1 MLQGENSNTFVNL
14 QRYKIIFTILMNSWS
29 NLKRLLKLHSVYIN
43 FRMFRLTSTSST
55 FQTIY
60 ARDVSRI
67 FHVFLLRLIFSDC
80 VNLLLLLLLLQLSIL
95 KLFKDASHFNL
106 KKIKIQIIKDFNF
119 EKKKIKAWRRKKNW
133 TKIYVHVSIH
143 QIFVYFRSDRGEPAR
158 GSVREWP
165 APPRTRQTADS
176 GAGAHGGKAM
186 WHFPPTFGFPW
197 LRQ

>member
-1 MLQGENSNTFVNL
+1 
-14 QRYKIIFTILMNSWS
+14 MNSWS

-80 VNLLLLLLLLQLSIL
+80 VNLLLLFLLLLLLQLSIL

-158 GSVREWP
+158 GSVCEWP